1 MQEKETKTGGAGE
14 YYNYQLRLSPD
25 NPLEAQAIHLILERD
40 KLDYPTVKSL
50 LLKKILKSQEGMGA
64 SAESFIQQHI
74 AGLIEEV
81 QTLRKELDEL
91 KRGQSQAQEELPE
104 IPAETETLQEEPDGQ
119 MDLSGFD
126 AIADNLLSDME

>member
-1 MQEKETKTGGAGE
+1 MQEKETKSGGTGE

-50 LLKKILKSQEGMGA
+50 LLKKILKSQEGMGD
-64 SAESFIQQHI
+64 SVEL
-74 AGLIEEV
+74 AGLIKEV

-104 IPAETETLQEEPDGQ
+104 IPAESEESKTLQEEPSDH

-126 AIADNLLSDME
+126 DIADNLLSGME

>member
-1 MQEKETKTGGAGE
+1 MQEKETKTGETGK
-14 YYNYQLRLSPD
+14 YYNYQLKLSPG

-50 LLKKILKSQEGMGA
+50 LLKKILKSQEGMGV
-64 SAESFIQQHI
+64 STESFIQQHI

-81 QTLRKELDEL
+81 QTLRKELDEI
-91 KRGQSQAQEELPE
+91 KKGQSQTQGEPSG
-104 IPAETETLQEEPDGQ
+104 IPAETETLQEETSDQ

-126 AIADNLLSDME
+126 DIAEDLLSGME